1 MDVHPHHVPKV
12 RVQAEL
18 FMIDGKHLKG
28 EMFIEVTSRIQD
40 ILNGESNFFPFVD
53 ESDGLV
59 IVNKNS
65 VERVVP
71 LDHEHRR

>member
-1 MDVHPHHVPKV
+1 MRDNPHLVPKI
-12 RVQAEL
+12 RVHAEL

-40 ILNGESNFFPFVD
+40 VLNGESDFFPFVE
-53 ESDGLV
+53 ESDGLM

-71 LDHEHRR
+71 LDHDHRR